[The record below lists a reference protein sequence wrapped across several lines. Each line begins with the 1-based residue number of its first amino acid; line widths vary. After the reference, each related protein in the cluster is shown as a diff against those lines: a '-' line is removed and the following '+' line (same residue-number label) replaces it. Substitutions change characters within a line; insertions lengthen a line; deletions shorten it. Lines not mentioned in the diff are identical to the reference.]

1 MPLEK
6 NKELIFREL
15 SSKNIIDYENAFFWF
30 SSPTRLNKTLAHY
43 DLYKCIVNLPGDVF
57 ELGVYKA
64 TSLVR
69 WASFRNLLEN
79 DFSRKIVGM
88 DAFGQFPIDNVESIN
103 DKNFI
108 TKFELAGGKGLD
120 LQEIEELMRRKG
132 FQNFD
137 LVQGNIFTTLPI
149 YLEENPHTR
158 LALLHLDMDVKEPTA
173 FALDILYDR
182 LVPGGIVVIDDYN
195 SVAGAT
201 EAVDEFISKKSLK
214 LEKLTHYYVPT
225 FFRKP

>member
-1 MPLEK
+1 M
-6 NKELIFREL
+6 
-15 SSKNIIDYENAFFWF
+15 
-30 SSPTRLNKTLAHY
+30 
-43 DLYKCIVNLPGDVF
+43 
-57 ELGVYKA
+57 
-64 TSLVR
+64 
-69 WASFRNLLEN
+69 
-79 DFSRKIVGM
+79 
-88 DAFGQFPIDNVESIN
+88 
-103 DKNFI
+103 
-108 TKFELAGGKGLD
+108 
-120 LQEIEELMRRKG
+120 
-132 FQNFD
+132 
-137 LVQGNIFTTLPI
+137 PI
-149 YLEENPHTR
+149 YLEQNPHTR